1 MGESGNWEEAIREY
15 KAIQES
21 NPSEPGIAKEIRTAE
36 LELKKSKRKDYYKI
50 LGVERDAGENEIKKA
65 YRKLA
70 IVHHPDKNPDD
81 ETAADR
87 FKEIQ
92 EAHETLS
99 DPQ

>member
-1 MGESGNWEEAIREY
+1 VD
-15 KAIQES
+15 K
-21 NPSEPGIAKEIRTAE
+21 
-36 LELKKSKRKDYYKI
+36 
-50 LGVERDAGENEIKKA
+50 DAGENEIKKA